1 MNERLEISS
10 LGPEITAAHNFCE
23 EMSANLF
30 FARADIDKEL
40 AKNSASKL
48 LVNTTRGFLLKHH
61 NMVEKVSDQE
71 AITIYRDYKSNFL
84 LPLTKSLDI
93 SGANEQKAG
102 YLLSLRWYSGYYCL
116 DSAAVAAREEAPS
129 DFYLV
134 GFKNW
139 HEAVAGPRL
148 RDYEGYDVGDLGRI
162 VAYLDNQ
169 QLYSEYIQWHAY
181 SYSLSR
187 GVLERLLGSNE
198 ADILFNNSGDDVDP
212 DIARAASIGS
222 TIGTIDRDLM
232 RRFDYYLKEHGPDS
246 LLTKK
251 AAARAF
257 VYPTELKLVATKNM
271 DDLIRSHPNNPA

>member
-1 MNERLEISS
+1 MSERLETS
-10 LGPEITAAHNFCE
+10 LFGPEITAAHNFCE

-30 FARADIDKEL
+30 FAKADIDKEL
-40 AKNSASKL
+40 AENSASKL
-48 LVNTTRGFLLKHH
+48 LVNTTKGFLLKHH
-61 NMVEKVSDQE
+61 NIVEKVNDQE

-139 HEAVAGPRL
+139 HEVVVKSRL
-148 RDYEGYDVGDLGRI
+148 EGYEGLDIDDPDKV
-162 VAYLDNQ
+162 VAYLDNP

-181 SYSLSR
+181 SHSLAK
-187 GVLERLLGSNE
+187 GILEELLNTNEE
-198 ADILFNNSGDDVDP
+198 ADILFKRHH
-212 DIARAASIGS
+212 DISPYTPRRTLVGL
-222 TIGTIDRDLM
+222 GVEMIDRDLL
-232 RRFDYYLKEHGPDS
+232 RKFNDRLKEHGPESD
-246 LLTKK
+246 LTKK

-257 VYPTELKLVATKNM
+257 TYPADLRFAATKNM
-271 DDLIRSHPNNPA
+271 DNLIRYHPSNPA